1 MFWLPSPIYC
11 RPVTT
16 TLRTAAD
23 SVSRLVKKIC
33 STLIAVLSLGLV
45 ASLIGTSCSAA
56 SPSALTV
63 GSWSL
68 SNQDFTTQLEAFA
81 DTYAKANGS
90 ASDLHGAD
98 GSSWATSFTA
108 AFLNDQL
115 SLQLARIDAA
125 QRGIE
130 ITDADRAAAQK
141 LLEENFTSSQGGSYF
156 ADLDPG
162 YQKSLIEGLAAQSA
176 VISVLQAEGT
186 SDEALRR
193 LYDASGDK
201 YKGEQVCASHIL
213 IFAGTSQGQSTP
225 TDAEYAQS
233 LAKIT
238 QIQSQLK
245 GTSNFADLA
254 EANSDDSGS
263 GANGGD
269 LGCNPRGSFVPEFD
283 DAAWTQPIGV
293 VGKPVKTQ
301 YGYHLIIVRVRGE
314 LTFDA
319 VKEDLASSLK
329 SNLTELLAAELAN
342 VAATVQVGVDGR
354 YGQFVATSGTIISP
368 AGSSSPSTLART
380 MADLAGSSQ
389 G

>member
-1 MFWLPSPIYC
+1 
-11 RPVTT
+11 
-16 TLRTAAD
+16 
-23 SVSRLVKKIC
+23 VSRLVKKIC

-45 ASLIGTSCSAA
+45 ASLVGTSCSAV

-68 SNQDFTTQLEAFA
+68 SNQDFTTQLTAFA

-90 ASDLHGAD
+90 AADLHGPD

-115 SLQLARIDAA
+115 SLQLAQIDAA

-141 LLEENFTSSQGGSYF
+141 LLEQNFSSSQGGSYF
-156 ADLDPG
+156 GDLDPG

-176 VISVLQAEGT
+176 LAAVLQTEGT

-201 YKGEQVCASHIL
+201 YKGEQVCVSHIL
-213 IFAGTSQGQSTP
+213 IFAGTAQGQTNP
-225 TDAEYAQS
+225 TEAEYAQS

-254 EANSDDSGS
+254 KANSDDSGS

-269 LGCNPRGSFVPEFD
+269 LGCNPRGAFVSEFD
-283 DAAWTQPIGV
+283 DAAWNQPIGV
-293 VGKPVKTQ
+293 VGKPVKTK
-301 YGYHLIIVRVRGE
+301 YGYHLILVRVRGE
-314 LTFDA
+314 LSFDS
-319 VKEDLASSLK
+319 VKEDLAASLK
-329 SNLTELLAAELAN
+329 SNLSGLLEAELAN
-342 VAATVQVGVDGR
+342 VAAGVQIGVDGR
-354 YGQFVATSGTIISP
+354 YGQFVATSGSIAAP
-368 AGSSSPSTLART
+368 AGASSPSTIARPISE
-380 MADLAGSSQ
+380 LAGSTQ